1 MTLTSNIFQGEMMM
15 KKLIVLVVIVLLA
28 GSGVALA
35 VGNKKVIEFND
46 SPMGKVVFDGTVHK
60 EAGNKCKDC
69 HSKEIFPKMKQGT
82 VKITMNDIYEGKLCG
97 VCHNGERAFD
107 AKSNCAR
114 CHVKE

>member
-1 MTLTSNIFQGEMMM
+1 MM
-15 KKLIVLVVIVLLA
+15 KKMIVLVVIVLFV
-28 GSGVALA
+28 STSVSFA
-35 VGNKKVIEFND
+35 VGSKKIIEFNE

-69 HSKEIFPKMKQGT
+69 HNKGMFPKMKQGT
-82 VKITMNDIYEGKLCG
+82 VTITMNDIYAGKLCG
-97 VCHNGERAFD
+97 VCHNGDRAFD

>member
-1 MTLTSNIFQGEMMM
+1 M
-15 KKLIVLVVIVLLA
+15 KKLIILAFIVLFA
-28 GSGVALA
+28 SSTVALA
-35 VGNKKVIEFND
+35 VGSKKTLKFND
-46 SPMGKVVFDGTVHK
+46 SPMGVVTFDGTLHK

-69 HSKEIFPKMKQGT
+69 HNKGMFPKMKQGT
-82 VKITMNDIYEGKLCG
+82 VKITMNDIYAGQFCG